1 MKLQRIIA
9 KDSRAANEQAIAKYG
24 KDVLVVSNT
33 KVNGMTELI
42 VAIEIEAN
50 SYDQVDKVAKDVPES
65 HLFYQTLKLQVEAD
79 SPSFE
84 KETELEVD
92 SPHSFDEFRSSHE
105 VLSKNASIKK
115 VQPISYAAK
124 IPIACHINQDLA
136 NWRKSGL
143 QLGSSF
149 MTPAAAQKHEKAE
162 APIQQP
168 EVTVS
173 QAAIELPQQDL
184 DSYQAQSII
193 QFIRTELK
201 QLRREVR
208 MSQQLQA
215 WAAKGAP
222 HRWNEAMCSVGMD
235 AQLRALLLS
244 EIEMESSNELAM
256 ELITTQLSSNLPH
269 PNTVLA
275 SGQMFAKPGVHLF
288 AGPAGGG
295 KTSMLA
301 KIAHQLTQNYSSE
314 NILLI
319 SMNDTRPGAW
329 SQLQMWAAKVGCLA
343 MRALDQSTLETLLS
357 ENLGKFILI
366 DSTAD
371 QIESMKS
378 IERIANMQC
387 HLVLPAHIP
396 SAVIQKW
403 MNPEKSLPWT
413 DLYITRMDESTQP
426 WALLKA
432 SMDYGICSAKAS
444 NGSGL
449 EELVD
454 NFDSQSLLAH
464 SLLVLKN
471 ALSPEVEVTPVT
483 TVIQQPAPKIV
494 QENLHNSTV
503 SPVLVDKPRRSR
515 KYSTQGITLQ

>member
-24 KDVLVVSNT
+24 KDVLIVSNT

-50 SYDQVDKVAKDVPES
+50 SYEQEAKVAKDVPVS
-65 HLFYQTLKLQVEAD
+65 NLFHQTLMQQVEAD
-79 SPSFE
+79 AIHFE
-84 KETELEVD
+84 KESDEKVE
-92 SPHSFDEFRSSHE
+92 SPSGFEEFRSSHE
-105 VLSKNASIKK
+105 VLSKNASVSK
-115 VQPISYAAK
+115 VQSISYAAK
-124 IPIACHINQDLA
+124 IPIACHIHQDLA
-136 NWRKSGL
+136 TWSKTGL
-143 QLGSSF
+143 QLGGSF
-149 MTPAAAQKHEKAE
+149 MNPATQKHEKAD
-162 APIQQP
+162 ATTQAS

-173 QAAIELPQQDL
+173 QAAIEPPKQDL
-184 DSYQAQSII
+184 DSYQAQSIM
-193 QFIRTELK
+193 QFIQTELK

-244 EIEMESSNELAM
+244 EIELDSSDESAM
-256 ELITTQLSSNLPH
+256 EMITTQLTSSLPFH
-269 PNTVLA
+269 NHTLA
-275 SGQMFAKPGVHLF
+275 SGQMFRTPGVHLF

-343 MRALDQSTLETLLS
+343 MRALDQSTFETLLS

-366 DSTAD
+366 DTSAD
-371 QIESMKS
+371 QIESLKS
-378 IERIANMQC
+378 IRHTTHMHC

-471 ALSPEVEVTPVT
+471 ALSPEVEVTPVA

-494 QENLHNSTV
+494 QENLHDSTV